1 MNRASL
7 DIFDLLS
14 IDEFGYPLAP
24 NIYQIQDK
32 DIRELYERDKGSFGD
47 IDGSRKLKY
56 LKEAGVVFYLGD
68 PKSPANQ
75 MGYSQAESIKL
86 AVANYELPPDW
97 QPDNLILVLAK
108 RYKESKMG
116 PALSAVESA
125 QRSLHNASL
134 ACNAINELLSAKM
147 ISGLSIE
154 DTPIIVSCV
163 KQIGDISSNI
173 PNLTKALSDA
183 KQNLEH
189 ENQQQKARGGKVI
202 TSSMSTK
209 DNDTIAQQVEA
220 ERKRL
225 GLNKVNATPNNVSY
239 ESTK

>member
-1 MNRASL
+1 MNRADL
-7 DIFDLLS
+7 DVFDLFS
-14 IDEFGYPLAP
+14 VDEFGYPLAP

-32 DIRELYERDKGSFGD
+32 DIRELYERDKGSIGD
-47 IDGSRKLKY
+47 IDGTKKLRY

-86 AVANYELPPDW
+86 AIGNYDLPSDW
-97 QPDNLILVLAK
+97 QPDNLILSLAK
-108 RYKESKMG
+108 RYKDAKMG

-147 ISGLSIE
+147 ISGLSVE
-154 DTPIIVSCV
+154 DTPTIVQCV
-163 KQIGDISSNI
+163 KQIGDITSNI

-189 ENQQQKARGGKVI
+189 ENQQKKARGGKDI

-209 DNDTIAQQVEA
+209 DNDSLERQVEA
-220 ERKRL
+220 EKRRL
-225 GLNKVNATPNNVSY
+225 GLSEATPVNRTVTY